1 MAQQSN
7 QLNIGIKK
15 LPGVG
20 NLRAVEFAKLGVT
33 DFDTL
38 LHYYPRAYEYRGNVK
53 TLIAGQDGEKASFI
67 LTIAAYG
74 TSSRVK
80 NNMTVTKFLAYD
92 ETAKCTITFFNQ
104 IHMRESMRLGSI
116 YRCYG
121 KLVKFGRQFEIVNP
135 ICELVENVKGEK
147 NTELLSLF
155 PIYAATKNLSSLQ
168 VFKTVRK
175 TFEYI
180 EESGGAELL
189 GESLPKDI
197 VEKYGFMSQ
206 LEAIKTIHMPSDFRS
221 LNEAKRRLA
230 YEEMY
235 FFAQKAVNGRK
246 KNDKE
251 IALYIPRCDMKE
263 FVAELPYELT
273 SAQKKAINEIYADM
287 VGRGKPPMRRMLS
300 GDVGSGKTVCAA
312 AAAYICIKGG
322 YQAALMAP
330 TDILAR
336 QHHKD
341 ISKLF
346 EPLGIRTVL
355 LTGSCTKSERERAYR
370 MISDGSA
377 NMIIGTH
384 ALIADNVSFASL
396 ALVICD
402 EQHRFGVNQRRALME
417 KGNGVDLL
425 AMSATP
431 IPRTLALVMFGDLD
445 VSILDELPPGRK
457 EVGTF
462 VVGESYR
469 NRMYEFIRSEVEEG
483 HQVYIV
489 CPSVDD
495 LEENE
500 YPIEALKNEQSV
512 DNYKNEKEKRL
523 AAVSY
528 AQHLVENVFPEYR
541 VAYLHGKMH
550 SVQKNAIMES
560 FSRGRIDILVAT
572 TVIEVGVNVPNAT
585 VMVIE
590 NADCFGLSQLHQLR
604 GRVGRGENQSY
615 CILVSSSRSEATMKR
630 LNVMKECRDG
640 YKIAESDLKFR
651 GPGDFIKENSEKI
664 RQHGDIKTSFGS
676 MLDDVE
682 LLYSAFADAKA
693 NADNGSEEKTE
704 EK

>member
-1 MAQQSN
+1 MSQ
-7 QLNIGIKK
+7 QLNIDVKR

-20 NLRAVEFAKLGVT
+20 NLRAVELAKLGIT

-67 LTIAAYG
+67 LTVATYG

-80 NNMTVTKFLAYD
+80 SNMTVTKFLAYD

-104 IHMRESMRLGSI
+104 MYARESMHIGTT

-121 KLVKFGRQFEIVNP
+121 KLVKFGRQLELVNP

-155 PIYAATKNLSSLQ
+155 PVYSATKNLSSLQ
-168 VFKTVRK
+168 IFKTVRK
-175 TFEYI
+175 AFEYI
-180 EESGGAELL
+180 EKSGGTELF
-189 GESLPKDI
+189 GESLPKNI
-197 VEKYGFMSQ
+197 IEKYGFMSQ
-206 LEAIKTIHMPSDFRS
+206 LEAIKTIHMPSDFRK

-235 FFAQKAVNGRK
+235 FFAQKAVSGRK
-246 KNDKE
+246 KSDKE
-251 IALYIPRCDMKE
+251 IAPYIPKCDMKE

-273 SAQKKAINEIYADM
+273 SAQKRTINEIYADM
-287 VGRGKPPMRRMLS
+287 VGKGKAPMRRMLS

-330 TDILAR
+330 TEILAR
-336 QHHKD
+336 QHYND

-346 EPLGIRTVL
+346 EPLGIKTVL
-355 LTGSCTKSERERAYR
+355 LTGNCTKSERERAYR
-370 MISDGSA
+370 MIFDGSA
-377 NMIIGTH
+377 NMVIGTH
-384 ALIADNVSFASL
+384 ALITDKVSFASL
-396 ALVICD
+396 DLVICD

-417 KGNGVDLL
+417 KGNGVNLL

-445 VSILDELPPGRK
+445 VSVLDELPPGRR

-462 VVGESYR
+462 IVGESYR
-469 NRMYEFIRSEVEEG
+469 KRMYEFIRNEVDMG

-495 LEENE
+495 LEEDE

-512 DNYKNEKEKRL
+512 DNYKVEKEKRL

-528 AQHLVENVFPEYR
+528 AQQLVDNVFPEYR

-560 FSRGRIDILVAT
+560 FGRGRIDILVAT

-585 VMVIE
+585 IMVIE
-590 NADCFGLSQLHQLR
+590 NAECFGLSQLHQLR
-604 GRVGRGENQSY
+604 GRVGRGTSQSY

-630 LNVMKECRDG
+630 LNVMKKCRDG
-640 YKIAESDLKFR
+640 YKIAEADLKFR

-676 MLDDVE
+676 MFDDVE

-693 NADNGSEEKTE
+693 NAENALDDRSEEK
-704 EK
+704 

>member
-1 MAQQSN
+1 MVQ
-7 QLNIGIKK
+7 QLNIDIRK
-15 LPGVG
+15 LSGVG

-53 TLIAGQDGEKASFI
+53 TLVAGQDGEKASFI
-67 LTIAAYG
+67 LTVATPG

-80 NNMTVTKFLAYD
+80 SNMTVTKFLAYD

-104 IHMRESMRLGSI
+104 MYVRENMRIGAS

-121 KLVKFGRQFEIVNP
+121 KLVKFGRQFELVNP
-135 ICELVENVKGEK
+135 ICELVKNIKGEE

-155 PIYAATKNLSSLQ
+155 PIYSATKNLTGLQ
-168 VFKTVRK
+168 IFKTVRK
-175 TFEYI
+175 AFDYI
-180 EESGGAELL
+180 EKSGGEELF
-189 GESLPKDI
+189 GESLPKNI
-197 VEKYGFMSQ
+197 VEKYGFMSRM
-206 LEAIKTIHMPSDFRS
+206 EAVRTIHMPPDFRK

-235 FFAQKAVNGRK
+235 FFALKALNGRK
-246 KNDKE
+246 ESDGK
-251 IALYIPRCDMKE
+251 IAPYIPKCNMKE
-263 FVAELPYELT
+263 LVAALPYELT
-273 SAQKKAINEIYADM
+273 SAQKRTINEIYADM
-287 VGRGKPPMRRMLS
+287 VGRGKTPMRRMLS

-330 TDILAR
+330 TEILAH
-336 QHHKD
+336 QHYND

-346 EPLGIRTVL
+346 EPLGIKTVL
-355 LTGSCTKSERERAYR
+355 LTGNCTKSERERACR
-370 MISDGSA
+370 MILDGSVD
-377 NMIIGTH
+377 MVIGTH
-384 ALIADNVSFASL
+384 ALITDKVSFASL
-396 ALVICD
+396 GLVICD
-402 EQHRFGVNQRRALME
+402 EQHRFGVNQRRALIK
-417 KGNGVDLL
+417 KGEGVHLL

-445 VSILDELPPGRK
+445 LSVLDELPPGRR

-462 VVGESYR
+462 IVGESYR
-469 NRMYEFIRSEVEEG
+469 KRMYEFIRNEVDMG
-483 HQVYIV
+483 HQAYIV

-495 LEENE
+495 LEEDE

-528 AQHLVENVFPEYR
+528 AQHLCENVFPEYR
-541 VAYLHGKMH
+541 VAYLHGKMNG
-550 SVQKNAIMES
+550 VQKNAIMES
-560 FSRGRIDILVAT
+560 FNKGRVDILVAT

-585 VMVIE
+585 IMVIE
-590 NADCFGLSQLHQLR
+590 NAECFGLSQLHQLR
-604 GRVGRGENQSY
+604 GRVGRGTSQSY

-630 LNVMKECRDG
+630 LGVMKECRDG
-640 YKIAESDLKFR
+640 YKIAEADLKFR

-682 LLYSAFADAKA
+682 LLYSAFDDAKK
-693 NADNGSEEKTE
+693 NAENVLDVRSEEK
-704 EK
+704 